1 MSDSYY
7 AMIAAKEQAKAD
19 GKDWDRIGVAEQDT
33 YTNAEMRKAGYQR
46 DGYMGAGAYR
56 WTR

>member
-1 MSDSYY
+1 MNESYY
-7 AMIAAKEQAKAD
+7 AYHTAKAKAEAE
-19 GKDWDRIGVAEQDT
+19 GKNWDRIGVAEQDT